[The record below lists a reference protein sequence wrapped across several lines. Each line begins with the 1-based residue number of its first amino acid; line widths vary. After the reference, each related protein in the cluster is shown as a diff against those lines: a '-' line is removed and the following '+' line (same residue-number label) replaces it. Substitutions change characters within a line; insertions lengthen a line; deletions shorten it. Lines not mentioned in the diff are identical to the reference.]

1 MKLRIATYNI
11 HKGVSAFGRRARIHG
26 IKEAIDLLDADVVF
40 LQEVQGQHDHHSQL
54 HPHWPSVGQHT
65 FLAGD
70 SHQAAY
76 GMNAV
81 YQHGHHGNA
90 LLSRFPISAATNH
103 DVSDHRYEQ
112 RGILHTVIQLNRHE
126 IHCFVIHLGLFAVSR
141 RRQVQKL
148 VQQIKSGLP
157 TDAPLIIAGDFN
169 DWSKRLSHTLY
180 QELGVFEIFDDRQ
193 RALIEG
199 HAADTSYMG
208 RLLRQKDA
216 VLSKVTGTRPG
227 VHARTFPAGLPW
239 LCLDRV
245 YVRGFQVEQASV
257 LTGAPWRGL
266 SDHVPIV
273 ANLRLTTRAG

>member
-11 HKGVSAFGRRARIHG
+11 HKGVSAFGRSARIHA
-26 IKEAIDLLDADVVF
+26 IKEAVDLLDADIVF
-40 LQEVQGQHDHHSQL
+40 LQEVQGQHDHHAKS
-54 HPHWPSVGQHT
+54 HPHWPSAGQHT

-76 GMNAV
+76 GMNAC

-90 LLSRFPISAATNH
+90 LLSRFPISASTNH

-112 RGILHTVIQLNRHE
+112 RGILHSVIMVNQVE

-157 TDAPLIIAGDFN
+157 ADAPLIIAGDFN
-169 DWSKRLSHTLY
+169 DWSKRLSQTLY
-180 QELGVFEIFDDRQ
+180 QELNVVEIFDDKQ
-193 RALIEG
+193 RTTAEELS
-199 HAADTSYMG
+199 AATSYMS
-208 RLLRQKDA
+208 RWVQRKDA
-216 VLSKVTGTRPG
+216 VLTKMTGSRPS

-245 YVRGFQVEQASV
+245 YLRGFQVEQASV
-257 LTGAPWRGL
+257 LTGAPWRTL

-273 ANLRLTTRAG
+273 ANLRLLNNAS